1 VITSQ
6 SPEGSRRGPLGVP
19 RALTGAIATL
29 TLVLAVL
36 VVLVFAAGA
45 APARAKR
52 GPLARAAQAT
62 TDCDHDGDSPL
73 GVEFEEC
80 GTAPPEPGKT
90 FSPAEKAQA
99 GEQEGQVRKLY
110 LTYCGSSL
118 SDPLTYLVL
127 LTPLV
132 APCTE
137 ASIWIEHLKGLVAD
151 PPESAVSL
159 VALPAVQASTGPAST
174 EPKRR
179 CTFGAATCRRG
190 GVVASAYEHALEQE
204 SAAAGALATTL
215 NRLSATPS
223 GPESQFGSSPGA
235 FPTYSRRTQV
245 AASRLYSGLLAA
257 WSDRLNAARANFVHF
272 LDGLGSKAKR
282 AAAKTPPGLP
292 SKLLWKTYH
301 GMNVYE
307 IGQLYLDLETQTVE
321 EYIATHPGSQ
331 PSGTLAAALTAGKN
345 TLDEDMYQLYL
356 ASNGSGA
363 ARARGIAAAG
373 AKFSRDADNFAAIPG
388 LAAIAP
394 EAPLS
399 ARLFGFA
406 VEGLTRNK
414 PKPPTAP

>member
-1 VITSQ
+1 M
-6 SPEGSRRGPLGVP
+6 
-19 RALTGAIATL
+19 
-29 TLVLAVL
+29 
-36 VVLVFAAGA
+36 
-45 APARAKR
+45 
-52 GPLARAAQAT
+52 
-62 TDCDHDGDSPL
+62 
-73 GVEFEEC
+73 EFEEC
-80 GTAPPEPGKT
+80 GTAPPEPGKVFT
-90 FSPAEKAQA
+90 PAEKAQA
-99 GEQEGQVRKLY
+99 AEQADEFYKLR
-110 LTYCGSSL
+110 LKVCGASVLDPFRWIAVL
-118 SDPLTYLVL
+118 S
-127 LTPLV
+127 PLV

-137 ASIWIEHLKGLVAD
+137 AVLWNAHLNLLVDD
-151 PPESAVSL
+151 PPESAGSL
-159 VALPAVQASTGPAST
+159 VALPAVPAST
-174 EPKRR
+174 EPPRR
-179 CTFGAATCRRG
+179 CPFGAAACRRG
-190 GVVASAYEHALEQE
+190 GVVASAYEHAFEQE

-292 SKLLWKTYH
+292 SRLLWKTYH

-307 IGQLYLDLETQTVE
+307 IGQLYLDLETQTIQ

-356 ASNGSGA
+356 ASSGSGA
-363 ARARGIAAAG
+363 ARARQIAAAA

-388 LAAIAP
+388 LAEVAP

-406 VEGLTRNK
+406 VEGLTRNE
-414 PKPPTAP
+414 PKPPAAP